1 MKSAISSYAVKK
13 NAPRFI
19 RNPRCDVETASS
31 RFETKRQ
38 DAASTKPGTGSPKPE
53 IRNPKSGDKEIDD
66 G

>member
-1 MKSAISSYAVKK
+1 MSIIPVIPSSPDLLKGD
-13 NAPRFI
+13 
-19 RNPRCDVETASS
+19 DVETASS

-38 DAASTKPGTGSPKPE
+38 DAASTKPETGSPKPE